1 MSEISFLGV
10 KINFTSGEISVLGY
24 KFRILTLVLIYVLYL
39 IIFGNLLCSCTTMSL
54 GDMQEYFAVASIPE
68 GFQDP
73 KPKPK
78 PIASPPN

>member
-54 GDMQEYFAVASIPE
+54 GDMQEYFALIE
-68 GFQDP
+68 KFQNPP
-73 KPKPK
+73 KKPLARQPK
-78 PIASPPN
+78 

>member
-54 GDMQEYFAVASIPE
+54 GDMQEYFALIDNKKKPE
-68 GFQDP
+68 GFGPLVQ
-73 KPKPK
+73 KPQ
-78 PIASPPN
+78 